1 MTESWAEYME
11 LRRAGWKMHRPN
23 QIRLN
28 GGSETARHA
37 TAKLLCGFA
46 GAQAGYRVSSEVG
59 HEHRP
64 AEVDV
69 ILHSHSDR
77 ISPVAVECEVSPT
90 EETIEKKLDKYV
102 RGTVL
107 QEMYTVN
114 VTEMPE
120 NIMDAYGYVQD
131 ELGIA

>member
-11 LRRAGWKMHRPN
+11 LRRAGWKMHKPN
-23 QIRLN
+23 QIRFN
-28 GGSETARHA
+28 GGSETAIHA

-46 GAQAGYRVSSEVG
+46 GAQAGFRVASEVG
-59 HEHRP
+59 HERRP

-77 ISPVAVECEVSPT
+77 ISPVAVECETSPT
-90 EETIEKKLDKYV
+90 EDVIQDKMDRYIRGSVLKELYV
-102 RGTVL
+102 I
-107 QEMYTVN
+107 N

-120 NIMDAYGYVQD
+120 NILDAYGYVQD
-131 ELGIA
+131 EIGL